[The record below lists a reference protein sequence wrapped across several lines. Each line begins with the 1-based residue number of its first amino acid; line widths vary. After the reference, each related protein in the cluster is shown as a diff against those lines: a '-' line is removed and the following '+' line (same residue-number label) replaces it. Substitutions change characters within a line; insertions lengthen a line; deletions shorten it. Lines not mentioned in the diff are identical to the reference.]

1 MPRRATGKKKGTK
14 TMGEG
19 GNGSTGPAV
28 PVLGPRIGPPTI
40 PIDQVVDM
48 MRELELAHRAMDALG
63 VPQGPL
69 PDRLVA
75 YAREWLR
82 KVGEGSQT
90 HIAIDMR
97 NMIKGCGASLW
108 LPPKGGNG
116 PPDGGNL
123 GD

>member
-1 MPRRATGKKKGTK
+1 
-14 TMGEG
+14 MGEG

-28 PVLGPRIGPPTI
+28 PILGPKLGPPTI
-40 PIDQVVDM
+40 PIDEVVDT
-48 MRELELAHRAMDALG
+48 MRELELAHRAMDALK

-90 HIAIDMR
+90 HIAIDAR
-97 NMIKGCGASLW
+97 NIIKAVGASLYV
-108 LPPKGGNG
+108 PPTKGGNG
-116 PPDGGNL
+116 PPEGGNL
-123 GD
+123 GS